1 MFIRFGRCNTIV
13 TLSGVISDSI
23 GATMPIQVAI
33 VEDDEEI
40 RASLSERIK
49 DSAGLKL
56 VCCCADAETALAELP
71 LCNPNVVLMDI
82 NLPKMDGIECVRRLK
97 AQLPDAQFVMLTVY
111 EDNNRLF
118 QSLTAGASGYLLK
131 RTTPAKLLAAIRE
144 AQSGGSP
151 MTPQIARRVVQYF
164 RRLPQNGGELEK
176 LTPRETDVLDQLAK
190 GYRYK
195 EIVENLGISQG
206 TLNGYIRSVYE
217 KLHVQSRTEAVV
229 KYLKRF

>member
-1 MFIRFGRCNTIV
+1 MTA
-13 TLSGVISDSI
+13 VISESTE
-23 GATMPIQVAI
+23 ATMPIHVAI
-33 VEDDEEI
+33 VEDDDEI
-40 RASLSERIK
+40 RASLSDRI
-49 DSAGLKL
+49 AGNPSMEL
-56 VCCCADAETALAELP
+56 VGCCSDAESAITELP
-71 LCNPNVVLMDI
+71 RCKPDVVLMDI
-82 NLPKMDGIECVRRLK
+82 NLPKMDGVECVRRLK
-97 AQLPDAQFVMLTVY
+97 PQLPEAQFVMLTVY

-131 RTTPAKLLAAIRE
+131 RTSPARLLSAIRE

-164 RRLPQNGGELEK
+164 RGLPAGGGELKK
-176 LTPRETDVLDQLAK
+176 LTPRENDVLDQLAK
-190 GYRYK
+190 GFRYK

-206 TLNGYIRSVYE
+206 TLNGYIRSIYE